1 MFVFN
6 IQNKDNKYKNQQV
19 GLPQIK
25 KLQVSKANNEQNE
38 EAAYINRSEFL
49 QTCILEIVNTQNI

>member
-6 IQNKDNKYKNQQV
+6 TQSKDNTYKNQQV

-25 KLQVSKANNEQNE
+25 KLLVSKGNNEQNE
-38 EAAYINRSEFL
+38 EAAYINGRKFL
-49 QTCILEIVNTQNI
+49 QMCILEIANAQNI

>member
-25 KLQVSKANNEQNE
+25 KLQVSKTNNEQNE
-38 EAAYINRSEFL
+38 EAAYINRREFL

>member
-6 IQNKDNKYKNQQV
+6 TQSKDNTYKNQQV

-25 KLQVSKANNEQNE
+25 KFLVSKGNNEQNE
-38 EAAYINRSEFL
+38 EAAYVNGRKFL
-49 QTCILEIVNTQNI
+49 QKCILEIVNAQNI

>member
-25 KLQVSKANNEQNE
+25 KLQVSKTNNEQNE
-38 EAAYINRSEFL
+38 EAAYINRREFL
-49 QTCILEIVNTQNI
+49 QICILEIVNTQNI